1 MLLETVVAS
10 PKRPMKFARENMSF
24 VGAGGSLNSESGFVD
39 RVQEVE
45 RL

>member
-10 PKRPMKFARENMSF
+10 PKRPMKFARENMPLD
-24 VGAGGSLNSESGFVD
+24 GAGGSLNSEGGLVD